1 MKKIGLLG
9 GSFDPP
15 HRGHLFI
22 SNEAKKVLQLD
33 EIWWLVTPQNPLK
46 ISKPATYEER
56 LQNCKQITK
65 NFPIK
70 ILEVEKKIKSQYS
83 YQTIKFLIQYYK
95 NIKFFW
101 LMGAD
106 NLVNFHKWQKWQSIF
121 YIISIVIFRRH
132 GYNSKALK
140 SYAAVSAAK
149 VTLEAITRSIALEY
163 ARFGIR
169 ANCIQAGVTNTASL
183 RMIPASD
190 DIKKYSL
197 LRNPFDRLTLPE
209 DVANVVYLLTK
220 DEAEWING
228 TIIPVDG
235 GEHISL

>member
-22 SNEAKKVLQLD
+22 SNEAKKVLHLD

-106 NLVNFHKWQKWQSIF
+106 NLVNFHKWHKWKQISQKCNILVF
-121 YIISIVIFRRH
+121 DRY
-132 GYNSKALK
+132 GYKKKSLNSKTYKTLK
-140 SYAAVSAAK
+140 SEKFKFVYFNK
-149 VTLEAITRSIALEY
+149 VNISSS
-163 ARFGIR
+163 
-169 ANCIQAGVTNTASL
+169 QL
-183 RMIPASD
+183 RKI
-190 DIKKYSL
+190 
-197 LRNPFDRLTLPE
+197 
-209 DVANVVYLLTK
+209 
-220 DEAEWING
+220 
-228 TIIPVDG
+228 
-235 GEHISL
+235 

>member
-70 ILEVEKKIKSQYS
+70 ILEVEKRIKSQYS

-106 NLVNFHKWQKWQSIF
+106 NLVNFHEWEKWQSIF
-121 YIISIVIFRRH
+121 HIISIVIFRRH

-140 SYAAVSAAK
+140 S
-149 VTLEAITRSIALEY
+149 IASQK
-163 ARFGIR
+163 F
-169 ANCIQAGVTNTASL
+169 NNSL
-183 RMIPASD
+183 
-190 DIKKYSL
+190 IKKTLTTSL
-197 LRNPFDRLTLPE
+197 DFDKTPSWTLVENKEIKISSTEIRNQRNKLRGSN
-209 DVANVVYLLTK
+209 
-220 DEAEWING
+220 
-228 TIIPVDG
+228 
-235 GEHISL
+235 

>member
-22 SNEAKKVLQLD
+22 SNEAKKVLHLD

-83 YQTIKFLIQYYK
+83 YQ
-95 NIKFFW
+95 
-101 LMGAD
+101 
-106 NLVNFHKWQKWQSIF
+106 
-121 YIISIVIFRRH
+121 
-132 GYNSKALK
+132 
-140 SYAAVSAAK
+140 
-149 VTLEAITRSIALEY
+149 LESS
-163 ARFGIR
+163 FKG
-169 ANCIQAGVTNTASL
+169 
-183 RMIPASD
+183 
-190 DIKKYSL
+190 
-197 LRNPFDRLTLPE
+197 
-209 DVANVVYLLTK
+209 
-220 DEAEWING
+220 
-228 TIIPVDG
+228 
-235 GEHISL
+235 